1 MFRYTKKT
9 NKNIQ
14 CIDNGGELSKFYMM
28 LLKYQQNHPNFNY
41 KRIMLKLYPRI
52 ELDSLEIKK

>member
-1 MFRYTKKT
+1 MFKYTKKT
-9 NKNIQ
+9 NRYDQ
-14 CIDNGGELSKFYMM
+14 CFDRGEVCKFYTM

-41 KRIMLKLYPRI
+41 KRIMLKLYPRV

>member
-9 NKNIQ
+9 NKNDQ
-14 CIDNGGELSKFYMM
+14 CLDKGEVCKFYMM